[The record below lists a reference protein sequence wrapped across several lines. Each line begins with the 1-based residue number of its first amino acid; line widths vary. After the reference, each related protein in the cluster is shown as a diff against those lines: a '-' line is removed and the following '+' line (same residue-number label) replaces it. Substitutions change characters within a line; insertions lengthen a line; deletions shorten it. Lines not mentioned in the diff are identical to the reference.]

1 METDLY
7 LELAPRGL
15 LHWRRCARCGE
26 PLDDDGSRRRG
37 FDAACVA
44 WARTHPVEARRARAK
59 SIAHDRVALSTLR
72 ALA

>member
-26 PLDDDGSRRRG
+26 PLDDDRSRRSG

-44 WARTHPVEARRARAK
+44 WARAHPVEARRARARG
-59 SIAHDRVALSTLR
+59 IAHDRALLSAAR
-72 ALA
+72 VLA